1 MDYASYA
8 EDTTPYVWRQHFP
21 EAIEFLEPY
30 VSNIF
35 ARFKNNGLAAN
46 SGKSHFLVITYD
58 KISFKILSSAVES
71 SPCEGLL
78 GITIDSVLIFHKPI
92 ISLCSKAN
100 QKLSALVSRAN
111 YLTIDKLKI
120 LLNSPKFTHYGTMQ
134 LLKRIM
140 QCLVIEAYKVKNG
153 IRKMVL
159 YY

>member
-1 MDYASYA
+1 M
-8 EDTTPYVWRQHFP
+8 
-21 EAIEFLEPY
+21 
-30 VSNIF
+30 
-35 ARFKNNGLAAN
+35 
-46 SGKSHFLVITYD
+46 VITYD
-58 KISFKILSSAVES
+58 KISLKILSSAVES
-71 SPCEGLL
+71 SPCEELL

-100 QKLSALVSRAN
+100 QKLSALASRAN